1 MNAPLDQTLA
11 PLSDHTPQHAGPRL
25 HSLSIRNFQS
35 LHAVDLTLAPFTVIV
50 GPSSSGKSAL
60 TRAIRTLVS
69 NRRGTDWITHGER
82 TASITAVTDH
92 GTVTLTRSRVT
103 GSSDNAYLLTS
114 ESAAAGASPAAPE
127 EDSENERSAE
137 SAQSRTYSKLGGD
150 TPEDVSRFLGI
161 ASTNPINFAG
171 QFDKPFLLDDPS
183 SEVARA
189 LGALTNV
196 DVIFAGARE
205 SNRRKL
211 NASAL
216 LRTRSEDLQ
225 AVKDRIPGIKALRTQ
240 DDALTRAEALI
251 EDARAVQHRLRAL
264 SDALE
269 TIDVTVPLI
278 DRLTPVATLV
288 VPDDSGILEAQQA
301 LSDLRAALA
310 RVPAHSKAVQ
320 DAQQAYDA
328 VEAQEA
334 TLLDRYQA
342 LAGSI
347 TQDLR
352 GYFEAYIPAS
362 ARLQQAGQ
370 DYVEVQ
376 QAVDVF
382 VKFLETKA
390 GC

>member
-1 MNAPLDQTLA
+1 VTLTPLDH
-11 PLSDHTPQHAGPRL
+11 SQHAGPRL
-25 HSLSIRNFQS
+25 HALSVRNFQS

-69 NRRGTDWITHGER
+69 NRRGTEWITHGER
-82 TASITAVTDH
+82 TASITAVTDN
-92 GTVTLTRSRVT
+92 GTVTLTRSRIT
-103 GSSDNAYLLTS
+103 GSSDNAYLVT
-114 ESAAAGASPAAPE
+114 AAGPSPAPTE
-127 EDSENERSAE
+127 EDSENESRERSDR
-137 SAQSRTYSKLGGD
+137 SSRTYSKLGGD
-150 TPEDVSRFLGI
+150 TPQDISDFLGI
-161 ASTNPINFAG
+161 ASNSPINFAG

-216 LRTRSEDLQ
+216 LRTRTEDLE
-225 AVKDRIPGIKALRTQ
+225 AVKARIPGIKALRTQ

-251 EDARAVQHRLRAL
+251 EAARGIQRRLRAL
-264 SDALE
+264 QDALD
-269 TIDVTVPLI
+269 TIEVTVPLI
-278 DRLTPVATLV
+278 ERLKPIATLV
-288 VPDDSGILEAQQA
+288 VPDAQGILDAQQA
-301 LSDLRAALA
+301 VSDLRAAWA
-310 RVPAHSKAVQ
+310 RVPAYSKAVQ
-320 DAQQAYDA
+320 EAQQAYDA
-328 VEAQEA
+328 VEVQES
-334 TLLDRYQA
+334 TLLDRYQE

-362 ARLQQAGQ
+362 ARIRQAGQ
-370 DYVEVQ
+370 DFVEVQ

-390 GC
+390 GG